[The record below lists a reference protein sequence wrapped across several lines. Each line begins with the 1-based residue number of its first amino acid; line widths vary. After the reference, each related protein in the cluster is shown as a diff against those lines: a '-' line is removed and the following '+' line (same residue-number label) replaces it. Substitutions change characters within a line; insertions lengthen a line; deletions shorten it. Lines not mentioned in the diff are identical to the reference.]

1 MNSKSKHKKI
11 PNYKYNLIKHLKYKY
26 WELDLELDS
35 CQGCCEDLDGKFKEL
50 EFYKEQVKQLGDDIN
65 KDSDKI
71 INNIYKKW
79 RQEETKCKQEE
90 ERKDKIIKKLSFI
103 DLIDLDMYLESIDL
117 NDTIIKKTI
126 HQMYK
131 KINEI
136 CDILRKQK

>member
-71 INNIYKKW
+71 INNIY
-79 RQEETKCKQEE
+79 
-90 ERKDKIIKKLSFI
+90 
-103 DLIDLDMYLESIDL
+103 
-117 NDTIIKKTI
+117 
-126 HQMYK
+126 
-131 KINEI
+131 IN
-136 CDILRKQK
+136 KYYFTVY